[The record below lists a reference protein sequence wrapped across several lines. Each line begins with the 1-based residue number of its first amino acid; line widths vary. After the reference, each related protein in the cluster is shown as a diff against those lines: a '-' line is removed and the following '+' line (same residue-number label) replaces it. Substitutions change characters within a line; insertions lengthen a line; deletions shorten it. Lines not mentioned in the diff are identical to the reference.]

1 MCSWLN
7 NASRPQKEDRL
18 DKVPTWKFPLE
29 TTLRSEL
36 IPGYQAWASAAEL
49 PVPRWEDLINTFQK
63 SNSTICLKFIF
74 DHKIDILKPG
84 PLISKNKLIRDKR
97 VTPRQQIWLQDCI
110 YSDEEGPFHWETA
123 WRHGTQKHQAD
134 WVSILNCYIGA
145 YQPTIFSLK
154 FGRREYFSEKP
165 NLPFFGLAIYY
176 MLNPLFGKAW
186 LTGFKT
192 LFR

>member
-18 DKVPTWKFPLE
+18 EKVPTWKFPLE

-36 IPGYQAWASAAEL
+36 IPGYQAWASAPEL
-49 PVPRWEDLINTFQK
+49 PVPRWEDLMNTFQK

-97 VTPRQQIWLQDCI
+97 VTHRQQIWLQDCI

-123 WRHGTQKHQAD
+123 YRMAPRCTKAPSWLSFNFKLLHRR
-134 WVSILNCYIGA
+134 I
-145 YQPTIFSLK
+145 PT
-154 FGRREYFSEKP
+154 
-165 NLPFFGLAIYY
+165 NDFF
-176 MLNPLFGKAW
+176 
-186 LTGFKT
+186 T
-192 LFR
+192 